1 MKTMS
6 PPRVLNVGQMTAPCL
21 RLDVEMSGEV
31 AVVPPRADPCGARC
45 VWLLVSVHTEVI
57 GSLIVEIPEEGLTA
71 EELTAAILSELGGE
85 ILPRLDGAGLGEP
98 PLPDFLA
105 RRRDVLEKAPKM
117 TVVVC
122 TRERPEGLEAC
133 LKSLLAQEYPDFS
146 VLVVDNAPVTEGSKS
161 VVDRLSSPKIRYIV
175 EPRKGL
181 SRARNKAL
189 EVVSDGIVAWIDDDE
204 IADPH
209 WLAELA
215 RGFYDHPEADAV
227 GGVMVPGELETSAQV
242 WFEQYGGFNKHRGFV
257 PAVFSPDTARL
268 QSPLFPLPPF
278 GTGGNMAFRLSALA
292 RIGPFDVALGAGSPC
307 MGGEDTRAFTELL
320 CAGGTVV
327 YQPTALTRHFH
338 RRSIEELTLQ
348 MRGYGVGLTAFY
360 TSLVLTRPRRIPELV
375 RLVPTAFRDVL
386 GKESLR
392 SGALPSDFPKEL
404 LKANR
409 KGALVGPLR
418 YIRARLD
425 GPRFDKPHGKAGLG
439 EG

>member
-1 MKTMS
+1 M
-6 PPRVLNVGQMTAPCL
+6 
-21 RLDVEMSGEV
+21 
-31 AVVPPRADPCGARC
+31 
-45 VWLLVSVHTEVI
+45 
-57 GSLIVEIPEEGLTA
+57 
-71 EELTAAILSELGGE
+71 SELGGE
-85 ILPRLDGAGLGEP
+85 ISPRLHGGAAGAGP
-98 PLPDFLA
+98 SLPDFLA
-105 RRRDVLEKAPKM
+105 RRREVLEKAPKT

-161 VVDRLSSPKIRYIV
+161 VVDRLCSPKVRYVV
-175 EPRKGL
+175 EPKKGL
-181 SRARNKAL
+181 SRARNRAL
-189 EVVSDGIVAWIDDDE
+189 EMVSDGIVAWIDDDE
-204 IADPH
+204 TADPH

-215 RGFYDHPEADAV
+215 RGFYDHPEAEAV

-307 MGGEDTRAFTELL
+307 MGAEDTLAFTELL

-338 RRSIEELTLQ
+338 RRSLEELTLQ

-360 TSLVLTRPRRIPELV
+360 TSLVLTRPRRIPDLV
-375 RLVPTAFRDVL
+375 RLVPTAFRELL

-392 SGALPSDFPKEL
+392 SGGLPADFPKEL

-409 KGALVGPLR
+409 RGALVGPLR

-425 GPRFDKPHGKAGLG
+425 ASRLDEPRAKAWLG
-439 EG
+439 QR